1 MVLILFFSK
10 CHSNSMGTF
19 KWRICSHL
27 PEIHLSKLHTD
38 DEYVLNN
45 EPYTKINGDNGEHNY
60 QLKVAN
66 LIKSNCLLESL
77 KAVLMTQFYP
87 FPVFCVHF
95 VKSKFIHSYVKP
107 GVRKEFQERLQRSVL
122 KQSRTFYLANKTH
135 EVNYITES
143 TKLQS
148 CSFFDEF

>member
-10 CHSNSMGTF
+10 CHSNSIRTF

-27 PEIHLSKLHTD
+27 PEIHLSKLQAD

-45 EPYTKINGDNGEHNY
+45 EPYTKINRDNGE
-60 QLKVAN
+60 QMKVAN
-66 LIKSNCLLESL
+66 LIKSNCLFECL

-95 VKSKFIHSYVKP
+95 VNSKFIHSYVKP
-107 GVRKEFQERLQRSVL
+107 SVRKEFRRLQSSVL

-135 EVNYITES
+135 VVNYITES
-143 TKLQS
+143 IKLQS

>member
-1 MVLILFFSK
+1 MK
-10 CHSNSMGTF
+10 
-19 KWRICSHL
+19 
-27 PEIHLSKLHTD
+27 
-38 DEYVLNN
+38 
-45 EPYTKINGDNGEHNY
+45 PYTKITGDNGEHNY

-66 LIKSNCLLESL
+66 LIKSNFLLESF

-95 VKSKFIHSYVKP
+95 VKSKFIHAYVKS

-122 KQSRTFYLANKTH
+122 KQSKFFYLANKTH
-135 EVNYITES
+135 VVNYITES
-143 TKLQS
+143 IKLQS

>member
-1 MVLILFFSK
+1 MK
-10 CHSNSMGTF
+10 
-19 KWRICSHL
+19 
-27 PEIHLSKLHTD
+27 
-38 DEYVLNN
+38 
-45 EPYTKINGDNGEHNY
+45 PYTKINGDNGEYNY

-66 LIKSNCLLESL
+66 LIKSNCLLDSL

-87 FPVFCVHF
+87 FPVLFVHF

-107 GVRKEFQERLQRSVL
+107 DVRKEFQERLQRSVL

-135 EVNYITES
+135 VVNYITES
-143 TKLQS
+143 IKLQS